1 MKNMYIKYILSGLI
15 VLGCNVSMAD
25 EVYRHLC
32 SKADANN
39 GVPGFTI
46 VAGPL
51 DLTFTDKELVVPA
64 PLDTKLQLI
73 SKKISWAIQTSIKA
87 KTAMDVR
94 SSLLLRVLVI
104 RQMQS
109 LPSMPGLQMI
119 RRLSSFSL
127 HEIAVCS

>member
-73 SKKISWAIQTSIKA
+73 SKNQLGNTNIYQGKDSDGRQVIITVESPRDPANAVITVDARTPDDQEAIFFF
-87 KTAMDVR
+87 
-94 SSLLLRVLVI
+94 SSRNCCL
-104 RQMQS
+104 
-109 LPSMPGLQMI
+109 
-119 RRLSSFSL
+119 
-127 HEIAVCS
+127 

>member
-1 MKNMYIKYILSGLI
+1 MYIKYILSGLI

-73 SKKISWAIQTSIKA
+73 SKNQLGNTNIYQGKDSDGRQVIITVESPRDPANAVITVDARTPDDQEAIFFF
-87 KTAMDVR
+87 
-94 SSLLLRVLVI
+94 SSRNCCL
-104 RQMQS
+104 
-109 LPSMPGLQMI
+109 
-119 RRLSSFSL
+119 
-127 HEIAVCS
+127 